1 MSMRHLLLA
10 LTLIWVSIDVAAI
23 EEPKYAV
30 ISEYGDSIEIRYY
43 EPQVVAATIMN
54 SGQNSGFRV
63 LAGYIFGG
71 NEREEK
77 IAMTAP
83 VTTSMGSDGTEMQFM
98 MPSEYSLD
106 ELPAP
111 EDKRVL
117 FKELPAYTAAVIR
130 FSGRAN
136 GRMAEEQW
144 SKLQVFLGD
153 SEWQM
158 SGSPTLNQYNP
169 PWIPGYFRRNEI
181 IVPVRSKQEISTVN
195 EQKLATAKD
204 MLDAWNTL
212 DWERVY
218 QLFGEAGVLH
228 NMMLEPTVG
237 NADIRERFKAFE
249 DGLTRME
256 FIVLN
261 MGMLG
266 DDVVIERLDS
276 FEFNGRTGLVPVTGV
291 LSIDEGQVKEWRE
304 YYDRNW
310 LLSEMGVIDAEPP
323 HPLAP
328 QGISIDRDSMSDDER
343 LAVAQAML
351 DAYRQLD
358 WQAAANLIADD
369 GVIHYAEKDPMIG
382 PDAMRKHTARLGSL
396 LTHVDFDVRNMGV
409 VNGVVM
415 IERHDEIEFNGH
427 RGRVPVL
434 GAMEIEDGK
443 IKVWREYF
451 DQNQMMQ
458 AMGLASN

>member
-1 MSMRHLLLA
+1 MSMRNLLLA
-10 LTLIWVSIDVAAI
+10 LTLIWVSTDVAAI

-83 VTTSMGSDGTEMQFM
+83 VTTSMGSEGTEMQFM

-106 ELPAP
+106 KLPNP
-111 EDKRVL
+111 EDKRIV

-136 GRMAEEQW
+136 DNMAEQFW
-144 SKLQVFLGD
+144 SKLQAFLAD
-153 SEWQM
+153 SDWQI

-181 IVPVRSKQEISTVN
+181 IVPVRSKQEINTVN
-195 EQKLATAKD
+195 EQKLATAQD

-218 QLFGEAGVLH
+218 QLFGETGVLH

-237 NADIRERFKAFE
+237 SVEIRERFKAFE

-369 GVIHYAEKDPMIG
+369 GVIHYAEKDPMMG
-382 PDAMRKHTARLGSL
+382 PEAMHRHTARIGSL

-409 VNGVVM
+409 VDGVVM
-415 IERHDEIEFNGH
+415 IERFDEIEFNGH
-427 RGRVPVL
+427 RGRVPVF

-451 DQNQMMQ
+451 DQHQMMR
-458 AMGLASN
+458 AMGLTP

>member
-1 MSMRHLLLA
+1 MKQLVQALLVLLVA
-10 LTLIWVSIDVAAI
+10 MDVVAI
-23 EEPKYAV
+23 EEPKYELVA
-30 ISEYGDSIEIRYY
+30 EYGDSIEIRHY
-43 EPQVVAATIMN
+43 EPQIVAATAMT

-83 VTTSMGSDGTEMQFM
+83 VTTSMGSDGAEMQFM

-106 ELPAP
+106 KLPKP
-111 EDKRVL
+111 EDKRVA
-117 FKELPAYTAAVIR
+117 FKQLPAYTAAVIR
-130 FSGRAN
+130 FSGRA
-136 GRMAEEQW
+136 RADMAEQYW
-144 SKLQVFLGD
+144 SKLQTFLAD
-153 SEWQM
+153 SEWQIN
-158 SGSPTLNQYNP
+158 GSPTLNQYNP

-181 IVPVRSKQEISTVN
+181 IVPVLSKQEIDAVN

-218 QLFGEAGVLH
+218 QLFGETGVLH

-237 NADIRERFKAFE
+237 NADIRKRFKAFE

-276 FEFNGRTGLVPVTGV
+276 FDFNGQTGLVPVTGV

-328 QGISIDRDSMSDDER
+328 QGIGIDRDGMSDDER
-343 LAVAQAML
+343 LAVANAML

-358 WQAAANLIADD
+358 WEAAANLIADD
-369 GVIHYAEKDPMIG
+369 GVIHYAEKDPMVG
-382 PDAMRKHTARLGSL
+382 PEAMRKHTARIGSL

-427 RGRVPVL
+427 RGRVPVF

-458 AMGLASN
+458 AMGIAPRS

>member
-1 MSMRHLLLA
+1 MRRTIQVLTFLL
-10 LTLIWVSIDVAAI
+10 VSADVSAI
-23 EEPKYAV
+23 EEPKYSIIA
-30 ISEYGDSIEIRYY
+30 EHGDSIEIRHY
-43 EPQVVAATIMN
+43 ESQVVAATAMN

-83 VTTSMGSDGTEMQFM
+83 VTTSMGDDIAEMQFM

-106 ELPAP
+106 KLPKPA
-111 EDKRVL
+111 DGRVV
-117 FKELPAYTAAVIR
+117 FKEMPAYTAAVLG

-136 GRMAEEQW
+136 EAMTERYWGE
-144 SKLQVFLGD
+144 LQLFLAD
-153 SEWQM
+153 SEWEVT
-158 SGSPTLNQYNP
+158 GKPTLNQYNP

-181 IVPVRSKQEISTVN
+181 IVPVRSQQEIKVVN
-195 EQKLATAKD
+195 EQKLATATD
-204 MLDAWNTL
+204 MLNAWNTL

-218 QLFGEAGVLH
+218 QLFGETGVLH

-256 FIVLN
+256 FVVLN

-266 DDVVIERLDS
+266 EDVVIERLDS
-276 FEFNGRTGLVPVTGV
+276 FEFKGQTGLLPVTGV
-291 LSIDEGQVKEWRE
+291 LSIKDGQVTEWRE

-328 QGISIDRDSMSDDER
+328 QAVSIDRNSMSDDDR
-343 LAVAQAML
+343 LEVADAML
-351 DAYRQLD
+351 DAYRRLD
-358 WQAAANLIADD
+358 WEAAADLIADD

-382 PDAMRKHTARLGSL
+382 PDAMRKHTARIGSL
-396 LTHVDFDVRNMGV
+396 LTHVDFDVRHMGV

-427 RGRVPVL
+427 RGRVPVF

-451 DQNQMMQ
+451 DQDQMMQ
-458 AMGLASN
+458 AMGIVPRS

>member
-1 MSMRHLLLA
+1 MTQTIQALLLLLVA
-10 LTLIWVSIDVAAI
+10 VDVVAI
-23 EEPKYAV
+23 EEPKYELVA
-30 ISEYGDSIEIRYY
+30 EYGDSIEIRHY
-43 EPQVVAATIMN
+43 EPQIVAATAMT

-83 VTTSMGSDGTEMQFM
+83 VTTSMGSDGAEMQFM

-106 ELPAP
+106 KLPKP
-111 EDKRVL
+111 EDKRVA

-130 FSGRAN
+130 FSGRA
-136 GRMAEEQW
+136 RADMAEQYW
-144 SKLQVFLGD
+144 SELQTFLAD
-153 SEWQM
+153 SEWQIN
-158 SGSPTLNQYNP
+158 GRPTLNQYNP

-181 IVPVRSKQEISTVN
+181 IVPVLSKQEINAVN
-195 EQKLATAKD
+195 EQKLVTAQD

-218 QLFGEAGVLH
+218 RLFGETGVLH

-237 NADIRERFKAFE
+237 NAEIRTRFKAFE

-261 MGMLG
+261 MGVLG
-266 DDVVIERLDS
+266 GDVVIERLDS
-276 FEFNGRTGLVPVTGV
+276 FEFNGRTGMVPVTGV
-291 LSIDEGQVKEWRE
+291 LSIEDGQVKEWRE

-328 QGISIDRDSMSDDER
+328 QDVSIDRNSMSDDER
-343 LAVAQAML
+343 LAVANAML

-358 WQAAANLIADD
+358 WEAAANLIAED
-369 GVIHYAEKDPMIG
+369 GVIHYAEKDPMVG
-382 PDAMRKHTARLGSL
+382 PEAMRKHTARIGSL

-415 IERHDEIEFNGH
+415 IERYDEIEFNGH
-427 RGRVPVL
+427 RGRVPVF
-434 GAMEIEDGK
+434 GAMEIEGGK

-458 AMGLASN
+458 AMGVVPK

>member
-1 MSMRHLLLA
+1 MKQLVQALLVLLVA
-10 LTLIWVSIDVAAI
+10 VDVVAI
-23 EEPKYAV
+23 EEPKYELVA
-30 ISEYGDSIEIRYY
+30 EYGDSIEIRHY
-43 EPQVVAATIMN
+43 EPQIVAATAMT

-83 VTTSMGSDGTEMQFM
+83 VTTSMGSDGAEMQFM

-106 ELPAP
+106 KLPKP
-111 EDKRVL
+111 EDKRVA

-130 FSGRAN
+130 FSGRA
-136 GRMAEEQW
+136 RADMAEQYW
-144 SKLQVFLGD
+144 SELQTFLAD
-153 SEWQM
+153 SEWQIN
-158 SGSPTLNQYNP
+158 GRPTLNQYNP

-181 IVPVRSKQEISTVN
+181 IVPVLSKQEIDAVN

-218 QLFGEAGVLH
+218 QLFGETGVLH

-237 NADIRERFKAFE
+237 NAEIRTRFKAFE

-266 DDVVIERLDS
+266 GDVVIERLDS
-276 FEFNGRTGLVPVTGV
+276 FEFNGRTGMVPVTGV
-291 LSIDEGQVKEWRE
+291 LSIEHGQVKEWRE

-328 QGISIDRDSMSDDER
+328 QDASIDRNSMSDEER

-358 WQAAANLIADD
+358 WEAAANLIADD
-369 GVIHYAEKDPMIG
+369 GVIHYAEKDPMVG
-382 PDAMRKHTARLGSL
+382 PEAMRKHTARIGAL

-427 RGRVPVL
+427 RGRVPVF

-458 AMGLASN
+458 AMGISPLS